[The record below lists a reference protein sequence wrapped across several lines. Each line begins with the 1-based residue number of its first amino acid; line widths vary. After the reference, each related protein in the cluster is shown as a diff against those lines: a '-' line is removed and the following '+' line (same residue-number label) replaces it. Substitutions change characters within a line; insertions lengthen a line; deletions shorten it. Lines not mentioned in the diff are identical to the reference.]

1 MMLICNQNVTFVTK
15 LNLTGVYHLFYDVSS
30 FSGKGRIYAPFAKG
44 KMEGSKTKRKQ
55 NCYRLGDEK
64 VVDSVLPHGESFGI
78 MESLF

>member
-1 MMLICNQNVTFVTK
+1 MMCQVFPERVDLCTLV
-15 LNLTGVYHLFYDVSS
+15 
-30 FSGKGRIYAPFAKG
+30 RG

-78 MESLF
+78 MESVF